1 MLYFHHNICKILT
14 GGHFP
19 GKKGD
24 LGRGEFITVS
34 SLTRDIHG
42 APAESFVVKL
52 SEAIGSLKILR
63 KMSSFWCRVAVEV
76 SRRY

>member
-1 MLYFHHNICKILT
+1 MIPT
-14 GGHFP
+14 EGHFP
-19 GKKGD
+19 GKNGD

-52 SEAIGSLKILR
+52 SEAIGSLKTLR
-63 KMSSFWCRVAVEV
+63 KMSSFWCRVVAEV
-76 SRRY
+76 SGRN